1 MVELSVNMSQS
12 KMFESPSTAPFD
24 VYVSVAPEL
33 KHKRLDTY
41 FNSLFQRQPTCR
53 QSSLLLHY
61 DNTLPSNLYPKSLKE
76 VQYSTRNMFTYK
88 NPKKSKVYG

>member
-1 MVELSVNMSQS
+1 MVGLLVNMSQN

-33 KHKRLDTY
+33 KQKRLDTY

-76 VQYSTRNMFTYK
+76 VQYGTKNMFT
-88 NPKKSKVYG
+88 S